1 MIIGNCTEAYI
12 KLVIICKGTE
22 GGVKSVF
29 SCCGIKA
36 VVNLKSVIRCDVT
49 KIGHYNLNNLSLYIN
64 IGKYMYNS

>member
-29 SCCGIKA
+29 SCSGIKG
-36 VVNLKSVIRCDVT
+36 VVKSVIRCDVN
-49 KIGHYNLNNLSLYIN
+49 KIGRYNLYNLLLYIN
-64 IGKYMYNS
+64 IGNYI